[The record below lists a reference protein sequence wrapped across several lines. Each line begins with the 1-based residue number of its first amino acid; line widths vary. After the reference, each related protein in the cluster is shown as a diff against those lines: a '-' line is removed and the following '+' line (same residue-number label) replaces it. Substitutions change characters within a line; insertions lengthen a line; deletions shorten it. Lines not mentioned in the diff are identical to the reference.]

1 MNSGIIFDIKR
12 YAIHD
17 GPGIR
22 TTIFLKGCPLQCWWC
37 HNPEGLAESAQ
48 RFYNSDRCIGCEA
61 CIDECPSQALYKG
74 HRGIRANPDMCT
86 GCFTCSQV
94 CPSEATQRL
103 GRDVTVSELVQTIEQ
118 DRLFYDESGGGVTFS
133 GGEPL
138 SQSAFLIELLMA
150 CGAVGIHRV
159 VDTSGY
165 AEPDKLLEV
174 ARHTDLFLFDLKLMD
189 SRKHRKYTGLPN
201 EVILENLKLLAAE
214 GARIEIRIPIIP
226 GINTDDDNLKEI
238 ARFLSTQTGIQRVH
252 LLSYHSTARK
262 KYRQLDMDFI
272 PADVCAPT
280 KMDISKLAAKLESF
294 GMQVSSG
301 G

>member
-1 MNSGIIFDIKR
+1 MTSGTIFDIKR

-61 CIDECPSQALYKG
+61 CIDECPGQALHKG
-74 HRGIRANPDMCT
+74 RRGIRANPEACT
-86 GCFTCSQV
+86 ECFTCCQI
-94 CPSEATQRL
+94 CPSEATRRL
-103 GRDVTVSELVQTIEQ
+103 GQKVTVSELVQTIEQ

-138 SQSAFLIELLMA
+138 SQPAFLLELLIA
-150 CGAVGIHRV
+150 CGTIGIHRV

-165 AEPDKLLEV
+165 GEPDHLLEV
-174 ARHTDLFLFDLKLMD
+174 AGHTDLFLFDLKLMD
-189 SRKHRKYTGLPN
+189 SQKHLKYTGLPN
-201 EVILENLKLLAAE
+201 EVILENLKLLAVN
-214 GARIEIRIPIIP
+214 GARIDIRIPVIP
-226 GINTDDDNLKEI
+226 GINTDDENLKKT
-238 ARFLSTQTGIQRVH
+238 ARFLTSQTGIQRVH

-262 KYRQLDMDFI
+262 KYRQLDLDFI
-272 PADVCAPT
+272 PADVCEPT
-280 KMDISKLAAKLESF
+280 KTDISVLAAKLEDL
-294 GMQVSSG
+294 GLQVSLG